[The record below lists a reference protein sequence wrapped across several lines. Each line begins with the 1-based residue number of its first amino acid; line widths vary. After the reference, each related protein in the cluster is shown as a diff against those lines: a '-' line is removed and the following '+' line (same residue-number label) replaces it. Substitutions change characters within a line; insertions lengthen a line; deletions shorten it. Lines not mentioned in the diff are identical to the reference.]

1 MTRVD
6 KVEPMRISLLAVD
19 RVDKEEPTLD
29 CSGSTSA
36 DTFVKE
42 GTSRSQG
49 RRHQG
54 FRQVPQPTCSWKADE
69 SENPTTPGQLS
80 PICLLCISQK
90 PMFQCTMVVSPS
102 HYFLVSA
109 IFLF

>member
-19 RVDKEEPTLD
+19 RVDKVEPTLD

-36 DTFVKE
+36 DTVVKD

-49 RRHQG
+49 RRHLG
-54 FRQVPQPTCSWKADE
+54 FSQVPQPTCSWKAGE
-69 SENPTTPGQLS
+69 SENPTTPGWETMSLIQNTLS
-80 PICLLCISQK
+80 
-90 PMFQCTMVVSPS
+90 VVNCHSS
-102 HYFLVSA
+102 GDVGGFLED
-109 IFLF
+109 